1 MHSIWMAIRPT
12 PDGSRL
18 LAMQP
23 PHDTILQARL
33 RPSPSHPRALPY
45 LMEAI
50 ALWQGARV
58 HAALYADESGL
69 GCATS
74 FFPDRFTE
82 PDDTPL
88 YALEWLPAGRPAR
101 RRRSALTG
109 ARDFRDLQQLLFKQA
124 TR

>member
-12 PDGSRL
+12 PEGSRL

-23 PHDTILQARL
+23 PGDTILQARL
-33 RPSPSHPRALPY
+33 RPSPLHPRALPS
-45 LMEAI
+45 LLEAI

-58 HAALYADESGL
+58 HAALYADESGP

-74 FFPDRFTE
+74 FYPDRFAD

-88 YALEWLPAGRPAR
+88 YALEWLPVARPLHR
-101 RRRSALTG
+101 RRNRLAVAS
-109 ARDFRDLQQLLFKQA
+109 DFRALKQLLFEQA
-124 TR
+124 AR

>member
-12 PDGSRL
+12 PGSCRL

-50 ALWQGARV
+50 ALWQGGRV
-58 HAALYADESGL
+58 HAALYADESGP
-69 GCATS
+69 GSATT
-74 FFPDRFTE
+74 FFPDRFTD

-88 YALEWLPAGRPAR
+88 YALEWLPVGRRANR
-101 RRRSALTG
+101 RRNALAG
-109 ARDFRDLQQLLFKQA
+109 ARDFRDLQQLLFEQA

>member
-12 PDGSRL
+12 PEGSRL

-23 PHDTILQARL
+23 PHETIFQARL

-45 LMEAI
+45 LLEAI
-50 ALWQGARV
+50 ALWQGGRV
-58 HAALYADESGL
+58 HAALYADESGP

-74 FFPDRFTE
+74 FYPDRFTD

-88 YALEWLPAGRPAR
+88 YALEWLPAAHPAR
-101 RRRSALTG
+101 RRRNTLAATT
-109 ARDFRDLQQLLFKQA
+109 DFRDLKRLLFEQA
-124 TR
+124 AR